1 MKIETINCIRIKSDD
16 LNINF
21 TKSNIHAMTTNEIG
35 GMAKSINIEFY
46 NGDLGIINLN
56 INSHNLKQ
64 SNTLTELVNNLAKI
78 YK

>member
-1 MKIETINCIRIKSDD
+1 
-16 LNINF
+16 
-21 TKSNIHAMTTNEIG
+21 MTTNEIG
-35 GMAKSINIEFY
+35 GMGKSINIEFY

-64 SNTLTELVNNLAKI
+64 SNTLTELVNNLAKL